1 MPVQALCFAYSH
13 SYNNYVKIISTRN
26 RQTNLKKL
34 LINQKFVIQIM
45 FHTNEGTPPRPSF
58 QELILLIYVK

>member
-13 SYNNYVKIISTRN
+13 SYNNYVKIVSTRN

-34 LINQKFVIQIM
+34 LINQKYVIRII
-45 FHTNEGTPPRPSF
+45 FHANEGTRPRASF